1 MQACQLR
8 LCTALADF
16 YKTTNNHTDP
26 WDNESGWE
34 LTSSTPCQRLVAGS
48 PRQAVYCSW
57 YGVEC
62 CTPQGMADRSCS
74 AVNTI
79 TALELSIN
87 NLNASVEDPALL
99 RSLKTLHDCGMRVL
113 NLEANNLIGA
123 IPDAWG
129 SLNKLLVFN
138 LGEQAARAVVCVG
151 CGDSSGSNSRAMAGT
166 SSSTTRQ
173 APRRSCSCR
182 VSPDTK

>member
-8 LCTALADF
+8 LCNALADF
-16 YKTTNNHTDP
+16 YKTTNNLTDP
-26 WDNESGWE
+26 WDNEFGWE
-34 LTSSTPCQRLVAGS
+34 LTTTTPCQRLVAGS

-62 CTPQGMADRSCS
+62 CTPQGMADRRCA
-74 AVNTI
+74 AVNTV
-79 TALELSIN
+79 TALGLTIN

-99 RSLKTLHDCGMRVL
+99 RSLKSLHDCGMRVL

-138 LGEQAARAVVCVG
+138 LGEQP
-151 CGDSSGSNSRAMAGT
+151 AG
-166 SSSTTRQ
+166 
-173 APRRSCSCR
+173 PVWCR
-182 VSPDTK
+182 VWHGV